1 MTLNLPIKAFVLH
14 VTHVLG
20 RLIIGTSGEFLQF

>member
-1 MTLNLPIKAFVLH
+1 MTLNLSIMAFVLN

-20 RLIIGTSGEFLQF
+20 RLIIGTSGAFLQF